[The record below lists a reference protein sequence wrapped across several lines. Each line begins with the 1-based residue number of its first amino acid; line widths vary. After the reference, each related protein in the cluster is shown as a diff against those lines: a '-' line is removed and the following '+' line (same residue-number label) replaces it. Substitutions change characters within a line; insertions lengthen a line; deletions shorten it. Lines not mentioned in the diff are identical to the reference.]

1 MLFLASILTLDRVEA
16 LEGVRDYNGFLA
28 TTNDLMALERATVF
42 KIGDNVRKIP
52 VITGLA
58 E

>member
-1 MLFLASILTLDRVEA
+1 LVRVETLDA
-16 LEGVRDYNGFLA
+16 VRDYNGFLA